1 VRLCKPILELV
12 EIIHQED
19 LIMDHTNKTKYK
31 ENRNFLLG
39 KSHSKKE
46 CMKTIKFTTKSKSKE
61 ENNRKEDGKR
71 NNNKNDMNN
80 KIKEVIKNQTLH
92 LTKIN
97 KFGRKSSQNTNPNQG
112 LWLKKLLQVT
122 LFIRSHKIQVKSEPI
137 NKEIMKNPGGKM
149 QKIKIKRKKAAR
161 NKIKKRH
168 F

>member
-1 VRLCKPILELV
+1 MRLCKPILELV

-31 ENRNFLLG
+31 ENLNFPLE

-61 ENNRKEDGKR
+61 EENRKEDGKR

-92 LTKIN
+92 LTKTN
-97 KFGRKSSQNTNPNQG
+97 KFGRKSSQNTSPNQG
-112 LWLKKLLQVT
+112 L
-122 LFIRSHKIQVKSEPI
+122 
-137 NKEIMKNPGGKM
+137 
-149 QKIKIKRKKAAR
+149 
-161 NKIKKRH
+161 
-168 F
+168 